1 MNFACYMY
9 IYLLQVNS
17 VKYIHIFI
25 HRYDQANVRV
35 IFKPLFN
42 QIVWLDWLQLKCP
55 CSMDKEILNIYS
67 QNSIIGRHANY
78 MMTWSMNWKQLLG
91 RLTNSMRREPTKPMR
106 LIQIFL
112 NVLYPFK
119 SIIPSIN
126 WFWNTE
132 FWDPTF
138 KWIFI
143 SAAPYSTSKFHM
155 KMEILFVI
163 FVISILWYLLD
174 EKNRNIWASG
184 REKYSVVKDDDN
196 PRNRQNER
204 SLSIRYFIDTKNCS
218 HHNKYSIGTST
229 ITWYL
234 HLCRYINPVPKNS
247 NIFL

>member
-1 MNFACYMY
+1 MPLKTTRLWFRDFFRLRDQKTSGAMAPVAPPSSAPLY

-17 VKYIHIFI
+17 VMYIHILI

-78 MMTWSMNWKQLLG
+78 MMIWSMNWKQLLG

-119 SIIPSIN
+119 LKILSIN

-143 SAAPYSTSKFHM
+143 SAAPVEVSNAKIVIESVTYDGNQKPMGFWRSK
-155 KMEILFVI
+155 I
-163 FVISILWYLLD
+163 F
-174 EKNRNIWASG
+174 
-184 REKYSVVKDDDN
+184 
-196 PRNRQNER
+196 
-204 SLSIRYFIDTKNCS
+204 
-218 HHNKYSIGTST
+218 
-229 ITWYL
+229 
-234 HLCRYINPVPKNS
+234 NS
-247 NIFL
+247 